1 MAGFPTSLAPDT
13 PLTLV
18 TLGTTALRVAVAR
31 DAAVS
36 GATGISPA
44 DGAPDDGTVFDL
56 GKPLALITYL
66 ACAPDRSAHRE
77 HLIDLLWGGVEP
89 DAGKHALRQTLW
101 YVRKRLGERHLIVG
115 GDVLSIAGP
124 LDCDRD
130 ALLAAAER
138 GDPEA
143 VVRTFT
149 GDFFPGFAAPG
160 GAEFERWA
168 DNERQ
173 RLRSHFCRATE
184 TVVRRWMSAL
194 KLRDAQMLARRARDL
209 DPLREAG
216 WRLLF
221 ETLVAAG
228 DTVGSALEADA
239 FDRLVAVE
247 GISPEPATRA
257 MLRAVRQAPP
267 GDERLQTD
275 DRPSLATELVGR
287 EQEFA
292 QLLACWESARVGQS
306 THVHVLAPAGVGKTR
321 LLTDVDARL
330 RATRARTLFVRASL
344 GGRDIPFG
352 LAGDLAEGLARLP
365 GASGISTGSARALVA
380 LNPALSVSY
389 PAALPDAGGDQSDAL
404 RRRTVAVRELIAAVA
419 EEHPIA
425 VFVDDMQ
432 WADTR
437 SRQLIAG
444 VVGALER
451 VRVLMVTASR
461 PGVDAFPSS
470 DHSRTIR
477 LEPLTTAD
485 VSALVASIAELPSEP
500 WSEHLA
506 PELCDATGGSPLLV
520 LETLQMLV
528 EGNMLA
534 HDGHAWSS
542 RDPARVFAALG
553 AGGALRQRVERL
565 DRVERWVLTLLAVA
579 AVPLSRETLTAAGG
593 RPADETVTALGI
605 LERRGLAARH
615 GDAWVP
621 SHDEIAA
628 MVVELATRDA
638 RRAASRAIGRALLE
652 NAGEDARALRHA
664 GGLLVQAE
672 ELDRVSVA
680 FTRFAHLARDVG
692 DHRPNRVLADDFLGE
707 RATPALVDRLVR
719 SVPLLHRMGL
729 YSARR
734 QVVATAVL
742 VTASL
747 GMLVSNHVRRTPPP
761 DIVLAIGTVGGD
773 SVARVHRV
781 PVRWAQVT
789 PGQTV
794 RVGEGRPRWR
804 LHADPSLGELR
815 RLPGNTGWTLERVFE
830 DSGGID
836 LVEIDDGGHEQR
848 LTAAAGDDQSGASS
862 PDGRYVAFVTA
873 RWNAASHYDLG
884 ILDRHT
890 GGVRALTQGPETD
903 LAPVWSPD
911 GSRIA
916 FTRRYWTVQ
925 KQEICVIDVDGTN
938 ARCFGTPASDLS
950 TPGGWYDA
958 NRVVVHIVGAERRS
972 LGRLDAR
979 TGAIDTLVSLR
990 TNDTPIVS
998 LDGRWVLCRCQ
1009 RNGFAATAALLFPL
1023 DEPNRA
1029 VEVDMDLLPVGR
1041 PLLAFE
1047 PTPRSAQ
1054 YAERIAIESG
1064 PGTPTLGA
1072 SHLLSAVGV
1081 SPSRALVPTAS
1092 VRWMSLDTAVATIDS
1107 TGLLTPKSLG
1117 AVRVQASIGGWRT
1130 AQREFSI
1137 GVPSIRTL
1145 ASETWAD
1152 GIVAPWVAFGDPLPV
1167 VDTLPDGSHALRN
1180 NGDGSFSSGVYTS
1193 DQYPVRDGLTL
1204 DTWVSVTVT
1213 KDQWQI
1219 VHLSF
1224 EDQLD
1229 DDDLRRWKHRYGNI
1243 PRRRND
1249 DSPCTIAYPG
1259 AEGVSYGDSL
1269 IVSAPSLIMRG
1280 LAVPASFKRG
1290 KWFNVRMQIFPDGR
1304 CGIAVNGVPLAVTI
1318 ERAIRDSSVRIMT
1331 FGNSAETKA
1340 LVGPMTLRTGVGD
1353 DIDWSRLG
1361 DAVPDAPP
1369 SVNPVPVPR
1378 SVLSQSPPR

>member
-1 MAGFPTSLAPDT
+1 MPGLSTPLAPDT

-18 TLGTTALRVAVAR
+18 TLGATALRVAMAR
-31 DAAVS
+31 DAAVP
-36 GATGISPA
+36 GATETSRA
-44 DGAPDDGTVFDL
+44 DEAPDEEIVFDL

-66 ACAPDRSAHRE
+66 ACAPDRSAPRE

-101 YVRKRLGERHLIVG
+101 YIRKRLGDRQLIVG

-173 RLRSHFCRATE
+173 RLRSHFWRATE
-184 TVVRRWMSAL
+184 TVIRRWMSTL
-194 KLRDAQMLARRARDL
+194 KLRDAQTLARRARDL

-221 ETLVAAG
+221 ETLVGAG
-228 DTVGSALEADA
+228 DTVGSVLEADA

-267 GDERLQTD
+267 GAQRLEAD

-292 QLLACWESARVGQS
+292 QLLACWESARVGHS
-306 THVHVLAPAGVGKTR
+306 THVHVLAPAGLGKTR

-330 RATRARTLFVRASL
+330 RATRVRTLFVRASL

-352 LAGDLAEGLARLP
+352 LAGDLAEALARLP

-389 PAALPDAGGDQSDAL
+389 PAALPDAAGDPSDAL

-425 VFVDDMQ
+425 VFVDDIQ

-444 VVGALER
+444 VVGALDR

-461 PGVDAFPSS
+461 PGVDAFPSA
-470 DHSRTIR
+470 DRSRTIR
-477 LEPLTTAD
+477 LAPLTTAE
-485 VSALVASIAELPSEP
+485 VSALVASVAALPSEP

-506 PELCDATGGSPLLV
+506 SGLCDATGGSPLLV

-534 HDGHAWSS
+534 HDGQCWSS
-542 RDPARVFAALG
+542 REPARLFAALG

-579 AVPLSRETLTAAGG
+579 AVPLSRETLTAAAG
-593 RPADETVTALGI
+593 RPADEMVTALGG

-628 MVVELATRDA
+628 MVVELATGDA
-638 RRAASRAIGRALLE
+638 RRAASRATGRTLLD
-652 NAGEDARALRHA
+652 NAGQDARALRHA

-672 ELDRVSVA
+672 ELDRVATA
-680 FTRFAHLARDVG
+680 FTRFAHLARHAG
-692 DHRPNRVLADDFLGE
+692 DHRPNRVLAADFLGE

-719 SVPLLHRMGL
+719 SVPLLHRIGL

-734 QVVATAVL
+734 QLTATAAIVL
-742 VTASL
+742 VAL
-747 GMLVSNHVRRTPPP
+747 GFMAVRYIGRIPPP

-781 PVRWAQVT
+781 PVRWAQVS
-789 PGQTV
+789 PGRTI
-794 RVGEGRPRWR
+794 RVGDERPRWR
-804 LHADPSLGELR
+804 FHADPSLGELR
-815 RLPGNTGWTLERVFE
+815 RLPDNTGWTLERIFE

-836 LVEIDDGGHEQR
+836 LIEIDDNGREQR
-848 LTAAAGDDQSGASS
+848 LTTAPGDDQRGASS
-862 PDGRYVAFVTA
+862 PDGRYTAFVTA

-890 GGVRALTQGPETD
+890 GGVRMLTEGPETD
-903 LAPVWSPD
+903 QGPVWSPD

-916 FTRRYWTVQ
+916 FTRRYWTGQ
-925 KQEICVIDVDGTN
+925 QQEMCVIDIDGTN
-938 ARCFGTPASDLS
+938 ARCFGTPLARLS
-950 TPGGWYDA
+950 TRGGWYDV
-958 NRVVVHIVGAERRS
+958 NRVVVHIVGAVHES
-972 LGRLDAR
+972 LGRLDTR

-990 TNDTPIVS
+990 TNDDPIVS
-998 LDGRWVLCRCQ
+998 PDGRWVLCRC
-1009 RNGFAATAALLFPL
+1009 RREGFSAAATLLFPI

-1029 VEVDMDLLPVGR
+1029 VEVEMNRLPVGR

-1047 PTPRSAQ
+1047 PTSRSVQ

-1064 PGTPTLGA
+1064 QGTPMVGA
-1072 SHLLSAVGV
+1072 SHLLSAIGV
-1081 SPSRALVPTAS
+1081 SPGGTRVPTAA
-1092 VRWMSLDTAVATIDS
+1092 VRWVSLDTAVATIDS

-1117 AVRVQASIGGWRT
+1117 TVRVQASIGGWRT
-1130 AQREFSI
+1130 AQREFSVS
-1137 GVPSIRTL
+1137 VPSIRTL
-1145 ASETWAD
+1145 LSETWAD
-1152 GIVAPWVAFGDPLPV
+1152 GITAPWVAFGDPRPV

-1180 NGDGSFSSGVYTS
+1180 NGEGSFWSGVYTS
-1193 DQYPVRDGLTL
+1193 DRYPVRDGLTL
-1204 DTWVSVTVT
+1204 ETWVSVTVT
-1213 KDQWQI
+1213 KDQWQT
-1219 VHLSF
+1219 VQVSL

-1243 PRRRND
+1243 PLRRNEG
-1249 DSPCTIAYPG
+1249 SPCVIGYPG
-1259 AEGVSYGDSL
+1259 AEGASYGDSL
-1269 IVSAPSLIMRG
+1269 VISAAAPTPRG
-1280 LAVPASFKRG
+1280 LAVPPSFKRG
-1290 KWFNVRMQIFPDGR
+1290 RWFHVRMQIFPDGR
-1304 CGIAVNGVPLAVTI
+1304 CGVAVNGVPLAVTI
-1318 ERAIRDSSVRIMT
+1318 ERAIVDSSVRIMT

-1353 DIDWSRLG
+1353 DVDWSRLG

-1369 SVNPVPVPR
+1369 SADPVPLP
-1378 SVLSQSPPR
+1378 SKVLSQSPPR